1 LDTKTT
7 VVHTAL
13 VVDTK
18 VIEMS
23 DTFHLHNRGSTG
35 GSSISMTTLEESAR
49 DRKNQLESI
58 VLQLKKMV
66 THLYSI
72 TDEEIADR
80 DISEE

>member
-1 LDTKTT
+1 M
-7 VVHTAL
+7 VHTVL

-49 DRKNQLESI
+49 DRKNQLETMI
-58 VLQLKKMV
+58 LQLKKMV
-66 THLYSI
+66 THLTLI
-72 TDEEIADR
+72 TDDEVKDVDTLEE
-80 DISEE
+80 

>member
-1 LDTKTT
+1 LDTQTA
-7 VVHTAL
+7 VVHTVL

-49 DRKNQLESI
+49 DRKNQLETMI
-58 VLQLKKMV
+58 LQLKKMV
-66 THLYSI
+66 THLTLI
-72 TDEEIADR
+72 TDDEVKDVDTLEE
-80 DISEE
+80 